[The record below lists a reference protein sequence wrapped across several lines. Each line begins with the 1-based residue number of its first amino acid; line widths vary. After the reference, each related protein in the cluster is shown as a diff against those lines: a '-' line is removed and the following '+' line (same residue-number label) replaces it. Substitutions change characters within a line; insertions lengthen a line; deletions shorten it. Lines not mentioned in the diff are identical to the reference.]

1 VSLRQRAPD
10 EDRRLLVGIERSG
23 PRACWIIPKEF
34 LEICPEKIPILK
46 SKFSFLFPKN
56 FGSLAQCRLRE
67 ETPLS
72 ASFRPG
78 ATSGGLIRVRMR

>member
-1 VSLRQRAPD
+1 MRTAVSWSALSDPARA
-10 EDRRLLVGIERSG
+10 LAGLFQKSFWKF
-23 PRACWIIPKEF
+23 AQK
-34 LEICPEKIPILK
+34 KIPILK
-46 SKFSFLFPKN
+46 SKFSVLFPKN